1 MAKEMKKP
9 GSPKGTPGK
18 AAGPAKAKATKKAL
32 KRPTGE
38 LPKRNSRL
46 AKFIKSSD
54 SGKGFTKAETRTAAG
69 KYRDAEKAAGPKGFG
84 SLDKS
89 GVALGKAEAATKKMR
104 KPVAAKPAGRKPKSG
119 SGVASKVAKRA
130 KTVAREVRDVK
141 TALSNTYRA
150 GVAQAQYPGFN
161 DNKQQLK
168 KTVKALKKQV
178 KEVGTA
184 AITGKKGTTAGST
197 RTSMYDKRPPQKFS
211 KNIIPTGVEYKK
223 GTKRK

>member
-1 MAKEMKKP
+1 MAPKPKKM
-9 GSPKGTPGK
+9 TD
-18 AAGPAKAKATKKAL
+18 ADKAKLKKL
-32 KRPTGE
+32 
-38 LPKRNSRL
+38 
-46 AKFIKSSD
+46 
-54 SGKGFTKAETRTAAG
+54 AAG
-69 KYRDAEKAAGPKGFG
+69 KGARSDGGLTSDQKLELLGLRDMERKSRSYSPAPMSAAAKKKAA
-84 SLDKS
+84 
-89 GVALGKAEAATKKMR
+89 AAGKATG
-104 KPVAAKPAGRKPKSG
+104 AKTSARKPKAG
-119 SGVASKVAKRA
+119 SGVASKVASRV
-130 KTVAREVRDVK
+130 KTTAREARDIK

-197 RTSMYDKRPPQKFS
+197 RTTSYDKRPPQKFS
-211 KNIIPTGVEYKK
+211 KNIIPSGVEYKK

>member
-1 MAKEMKKP
+1 MAREAKKP

-54 SGKGFTKAETRTAAG
+54 SGKGFTKAEARTAAG

-104 KPVAAKPAGRKPKSG
+104 KPVAAKPAGRKPKAG
-119 SGVASKVAKRA
+119 SGVASKVVKRA
-130 KTVAREVRDVK
+130 KITAREARDIK
-141 TALSNTYRA
+141 TALGA
-150 GVAQAQYPGFN
+150 VATSAMLPKSVGRGPTIKNLGRQI
-161 DNKQQLK
+161 
-168 KTVKALKKQV
+168 
-178 KEVGTA
+178 KETA
-184 AITGKKGTTAGST
+184 VAAAKGKKGTTSDINA
-197 RTSMYDKRPPQKFS
+197 RKL
-211 KNIIPTGVEYKK
+211 NTGFLK
-223 GTKRK
+223 GDISLWEGYEKGKKRK

>member
-1 MAKEMKKP
+1 MKKM
-9 GSPKGTPGK
+9 TD
-18 AAGPAKAKATKKAL
+18 ADKAKLKK
-32 KRPTGE
+32 
-38 LPKRNSRL
+38 L
-46 AKFIKSSD
+46 A
-54 SGKGFTKAETRTAAG
+54 SGKGARSDGGLTSDQKLELLGLRDMERKSRSYSPAPMSAAAKKKAAAAG
-69 KYRDAEKAAGPKGFG
+69 K
-84 SLDKS
+84 
-89 GVALGKAEAATKKMR
+89 ATG
-104 KPVAAKPAGRKPKSG
+104 AKTSARKPKAG
-119 SGVASKVAKRA
+119 SGVASKVASRV
-130 KTVAREVRDVK
+130 KTTAREARDIK

-197 RTSMYDKRPPQKFS
+197 RTTSYDKRPPQKFS
-211 KNIIPTGVEYKK
+211 KNIIPSGVEYKK